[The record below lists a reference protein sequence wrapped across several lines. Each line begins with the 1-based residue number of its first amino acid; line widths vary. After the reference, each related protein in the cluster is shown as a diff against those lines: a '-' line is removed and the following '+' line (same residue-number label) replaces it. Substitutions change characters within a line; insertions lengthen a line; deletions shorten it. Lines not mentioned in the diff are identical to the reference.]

1 MTKNK
6 LNLPSNGK
14 IRTQIENVSP
24 SINDGRFDVKT
35 IENDSI
41 FISADVLVDGHDYV
55 SAQILYKHESEKTW
69 TSKTLQDLGNDRFG
83 VEINTSKIGYNTFK
97 LSSWV
102 NHVSTWLHEVD
113 EKIKANLILEVEL
126 LVGIDFFKEIQ
137 KIADSNTKKTLDSW
151 IKIFKDPKKY
161 AEAIQ
166 ICRDQALYQIVA
178 DYPLIA
184 DAFETKEYRIFTD
197 REKARFSAW
206 YSIFPRS
213 TAPKEGQH
221 GTFLDVINQLPRV
234 KELGFDVLYIPPI
247 HPIGKTFRKGK
258 NNAVTADSFEP
269 GVPYGIGAADGGHT
283 GIHSELGT
291 LADFK
296 ELVKACQDADI
307 ELAMDLAIQCS
318 PDHPWVSEHPD
329 WFKILP
335 DGTIKYAEN
344 PPKKYQDIY
353 PINFES
359 DDWQNLWLALKDIIF
374 TWASWGVKI
383 IRVDN
388 PHTKAYGF
396 WEWVITE
403 TRIAYPEMI
412 FLSEA
417 FTKPK
422 VMQQLGK
429 VGFTQSYTYFTWRNS
444 KVEFVEYMTEL
455 TKTDMQYYFRPNFW
469 PNTHDINPYS
479 LQTGHE
485 PSYILRFALAATL
498 SSNYGVF
505 GPGYEYLYHDANPPK
520 EEYKNSEKYEIKH
533 WDWEH
538 RNKLTYV
545 YTQLNRIR
553 RENSALQ
560 YTNNLQ
566 FVDVSNEQVMG
577 FLKTHKN
584 GNKILVLANLD
595 AYNTQSGVVNIPLNA
610 IFKGLE
616 ESYQVHDLVTGA
628 KYIWKGEQNYFSI
641 DPNILPFHVFR
652 IEDLY

>member
-1 MTKNK
+1 MKKKDPT
-6 LNLPSNGK
+6 LPINGK
-14 IRTQIENVSP
+14 TRTVIENVSP
-24 SINDGRFDVKT
+24 SINGGRFDVKT
-35 IENDSI
+35 IVNDSLL
-41 FISADVLVDGHDYV
+41 ISADVLVDGHDYV
-55 SAQILYKHESEKTW
+55 SARILYKHESEKTW
-69 TSKTLQDLGNDRFG
+69 QSKNLQDLGNDKFAM
-83 VEINTSKIGYNTFK
+83 EIVTEKVGFYTYK
-97 LSSWV
+97 LESWV
-102 NHVSTWLHEVD
+102 NHVGTWLHEVD
-113 EKIKANLILEVEL
+113 EKIKVNLVLEVEL
-126 LVGIDFFKEIQ
+126 LVGVEFFREIQ
-137 KIADSNTKKTLDSW
+137 KVADTTDKKTLESW
-151 IKIFKDPKKY
+151 TKVFKDKKKY
-161 AEAIQ
+161 KEAIQ
-166 ICRDQALYQIVA
+166 ICRDQALYLMA
-178 DYPLIA
+178 EKYPLIA
-184 DAFETKEYRIFTD
+184 DSFVTPDYKIFTD

-213 TAPKEGQH
+213 TAAKEGQH
-221 GTFLDVINQLPRV
+221 GTFKDVINQLPRV

-247 HPIGKTFRKGK
+247 HPIGTTYRKGK
-258 NNAVTADSFEP
+258 NNAVNANADEP

-291 LADFK
+291 LADLK
-296 ELVKACQDADI
+296 KLVKACQDTDI

-318 PDHPWVSEHPD
+318 PDHPWVKDHPD

-359 DDWQNLWLALKDIIF
+359 NDWENLWLALKDVIF

-396 WEWVITE
+396 WEWVIAE
-403 TRIAYPEMI
+403 TRKTYPEMI

-429 VGFTQSYTYFTWRNS
+429 VGFTQSYTYFTWRNT
-444 KVEFVEYMTEL
+444 KAEFTEYMTEL
-455 TKTDMQYYFRPNFW
+455 TKTDMQHYFRPNFW

-485 PSYILRFALAATL
+485 PSYILRFMLAATL

-505 GPGYEYLYHDANPPK
+505 GPGYEYLYHDANSPK

-533 WDWEH
+533 WDWEM
-538 RNKLTYV
+538 RNKLTYI
-545 YTQLNRIR
+545 YTQINRIR
-553 RENSALQ
+553 KENSALQ
-560 YTNNLQ
+560 YTNNID
-566 FVDVSNEQVMG
+566 FVEVSNEQVLG

-584 GNKILVLANLD
+584 GNKLLILANLD
-595 AYNTQSGVVNIPLNA
+595 AYNTQAGTVKVPMNA
-610 IFKGLE
+610 IFKGQD

-628 KYIWKGEQNYFSI
+628 KYVWKGSENFFSI
-641 DPNILPFHVFR
+641 DPNILPFHIFR
-652 IEDLY
+652 IEDLW